1 MQLHDRRGLAC
12 TCCLCK
18 PVVLG
23 ASSQLMPRP
32 ARQAFEAMTRTGCAA
47 DAIAYGAIIDALWD
61 SGLAW
66 AQRRAAALFH
76 SAAGEGLLRRLP
88 HAGGDCLELSLASLS
103 AGVAVL
109 SLYAWLAD
117 LRCGSHICWL
127 W

>member
-1 MQLHDRRGLAC
+1 MVKPC
-12 TCCLCK
+12 TCEFAHTCCQHEISKLE
-18 PVVLG
+18 PVR
-23 ASSQLMPRP
+23 QLFHP
-32 ARQAFEAMTRTGCAA
+32 ALQAFEAMTRTGCAA

-66 AQRRAAALFH
+66 AQRRAAALFR
-76 SAAGEGLLRRLP
+76 AATAEGLLRRLP

-117 LRCGSHICWL
+117 LRCGV
-127 W
+127 

>member
-1 MQLHDRRGLAC
+1 MQPQRH
-12 TCCLCK
+12 TS
-18 PVVLG
+18 LG
-23 ASSQLMPRP
+23 TSSQLPRP

-66 AQRRAAALFH
+66 AQRRAAALFR

-117 LRCGSHICWL
+117 LRCA
-127 W
+127 